1 MGSRDQTS
9 ANHSSPGRARPRT
22 WRRWTS
28 CTRPARGTCPPGKTS
43 LPSSSSYHHHHIII
57 IITPNLE
64 HPLVV
69 VPVLVVVLPVPSLQP
84 VYEGPRVSVP
94 VSPHEGAVPILQV
107 ILKVDSGVYCNVEGH
122 WSYFVSS
129 RVLVAVRI
137 CVGSFPVL
145 FVLPELTLEQLSPNI
160 YNLSTVPTHLVHGA
174 VSVGDGAL
182 AHLPVP
188 DPLHHV
194 AVPEGHLALARLP
207 PVPELVQV

>member
-1 MGSRDQTS
+1 M
-9 ANHSSPGRARPRT
+9 
-22 WRRWTS
+22 
-28 CTRPARGTCPPGKTS
+28 
-43 LPSSSSYHHHHIII
+43 IILH
-57 IITPNLE
+57 LE

-69 VPVLVVVLPVPSLQP
+69 VPVLVVVLPVPGLQP

-107 ILKVDSGVYCNVEGH
+107 ILKVDSAVYRNIKEH

-145 FVLPELTLEQLSPNI
+145 LVFPELTLEQISQI
-160 YNLSTVPTHLVHGA
+160 STQHNLSTVSTHLVHGA

-182 AHLPVP
+182 ARLPVP

-207 PVPELVQV
+207 PVTELIQVDIYLFISINFPLSSLHLYVKIEDLI